1 MDFSTFPAPVC
12 ESRRV
17 NTFNKI
23 TNCFSRINPATKRKF
38 IMRIKLIAALLFA
51 VCLHL
56 SAASFSQ
63 NITLAEKN
71 VSLETVLNKIEQQ
84 SGYDI
89 FMQTELVAGSNKV
102 SVNVKQQPLT
112 KVLEK
117 VFKGQPV
124 TYAIVGHTIVV
135 KEKQDKTATGANTQ
149 TMLAPVYIGKVID
162 ADTKE
167 PLIGASVGV
176 KGGGKA
182 TSTGLNGAFKLNLG
196 TDAGTVLVISY
207 IGYVTKEITLSGNAD
222 LGEIQLKASA
232 NAMSEV
238 VVTGDVAVDRKTPIA
253 VSTIN
258 QQFIEEKL
266 GTGDIPQLLQSTPG
280 IMATAQGGGFGD
292 SRISIRGFSSG
303 SKKGNVAL
311 TINGIPV
318 NDMENGSIFWS
329 NWSGLTDVTTSLQ
342 VQRGLGA
349 SKIII
354 PSFGGTINITT
365 RNTDTQ
371 KGGYISQTIGS
382 DGYEKTSVLVS
393 TGLTEN
399 GWAATFQGGR
409 TKGDGFADGLN
420 FLGYNYFFN
429 LSKVISPKQTIS
441 FSVMGATQK
450 HGQRPERSIAEY
462 QNAPQ
467 DIKWN
472 YYLSVKDG
480 KQFNPYNNFF
490 SKPVFSLNH
499 NWVINDNSSLS
510 TVLYATYGT
519 GGGGSIGAPVGG
531 STIPPRVSNAYSP
544 FDFDAVQKANAANP
558 DGSASTYLYASHND
572 HAWYGLRS
580 TYNTTV
586 ARYLNVSAGFDL
598 RYYKGTHYE
607 EVTDLL
613 GADYVFDQY
622 TAGNAAGS
630 RSGDINNPNHRAV
643 VGDKIDYY
651 NKDYVESGG
660 VFAQAE
666 YAKDD
671 FSAFITLSGSGTGD
685 KRVDLYNYLNND
697 PNQSSKYVNF
707 FTYQAKGGANYNIND
722 QMNVFANIG
731 YITKPP
737 YFDNVFQK
745 FTNSINTGTVDE
757 KLFSY
762 ELGYQFKTSGLVAKL
777 NLYRS
782 SYMDQ
787 SFSNSYTDNTTNQ
800 IYSVNI
806 SGVSEMHQ
814 GAELELHYQPIK
826 AITLNGM
833 FSYGD
838 WYYTKNTG
846 PATVF
851 NDQHEQIGSVK
862 AALVKG
868 VKVGD
873 AAQTTAAFGLDI
885 NVLPD
890 LRLGTNYNFFGN
902 YYSSFSFANITVPG
916 IHPYKLP
923 NYSTWN
929 LNAKFKFKLA
939 GLDASLIGNV
949 NNLLNTKFI
958 SDGFDASAT
967 GDPANLNVYYGLG
980 RTFTTGIKVKF

>member
-12 ESRRV
+12 EGTRV
-17 NTFNKI
+17 NKINKI
-23 TNCFSRINPATKRKF
+23 TNCFSRIDPATKRKF
-38 IMRIKLIAALLFA
+38 IMRIKLITALLFA

-63 NITLAEKN
+63 SITLTEKN
-71 VSLETVLNKIEQQ
+71 ASLESVLNKIEQQ

-89 FMQTELVAGSNKV
+89 FMQTELLAGSNKV
-102 SVNVKQQPLT
+102 SIDMKAQPLA

-117 VFKGQPV
+117 VFKGQPI

-135 KEKQDKTATGANTQ
+135 KAKTSGKPVPAADQ
-149 TMLAPVYIGKVID
+149 AMLASVYTGKVVD
-162 ADTKE
+162 AETKE

-182 TSTGLNGAFKLNLG
+182 TSTGLNGDFKLKLG
-196 TDAGTVLVISY
+196 DDDVKTLVISY
-207 IGYVTKEITLSGNAD
+207 IGYVTQEVELNGKND
-222 LGEIQLKASA
+222 LGVILLKSSA
-232 NAMSEV
+232 NAMKEV
-238 VVTGDVAVDRKTPIA
+238 VVTGDLAIDRKTPIA

-266 GTGDIPQLLQSTPG
+266 GGRDIPQLLQSTPG
-280 IMATAQGGGFGD
+280 VMATAQGGGYGD

-329 NWSGLTDVTTSLQ
+329 NWSGLTDVTNSVQ

-349 SKIII
+349 SKIIV

-365 RNTDTQ
+365 RTTDAE
-371 KGGYISQTIGS
+371 KGGYISQTIGTNN
-382 DGYEKTSVLVS
+382 YEKTAVLVS
-393 TGLTEN
+393 TGLNAN
-399 GWAATFQGGR
+399 GWAATFQGSR
-409 TKGDGFADGLN
+409 TKGDGYADGLN

-429 LSKVISPKQTIS
+429 LSKVLSPSQTLS
-441 FSVMGATQK
+441 FTVMGATQT
-450 HGQRPERSIAEY
+450 HGQRPERPLTDYAS
-462 QNAPQ
+462 APQ
-467 DIKWN
+467 GVKWN
-472 YYLSVKDG
+472 YDLGVKDG
-480 KQFNPYNNFF
+480 KQINPYNNFF

-499 NWVINDNSSLS
+499 NWSINEKSSLS

-519 GGGGSIGAPVGG
+519 GGGGAIGASATGTAV
-531 STIPPRVSNAYSP
+531 PPRVSNFYSP
-544 FDFDAVQKANAANP
+544 FDFDAVQKTNAASP
-558 DGSASTYLYASHND
+558 DGSAATYLYASHND

-580 TYNTTV
+580 TYTTTLGQ
-586 ARYLNVSAGFDL
+586 YLNLSAGLDL

-607 EVTDLL
+607 EVKDLL
-613 GADYVFDQY
+613 GADYVYDPY
-622 TAGNAAGS
+622 TANLAVGS

-651 NKDYVESGG
+651 NKDYVMSGG
-660 VFAQAE
+660 AFAQAE

-685 KRVDLYNYLNND
+685 KRTDLYNYLNSD
-697 PNQSSKYVNF
+697 PAQSSRYVNF
-707 FTYQAKGGANYNIND
+707 LSYQAKAGANYNLND

-745 FTNSINTGTVDE
+745 FTNSINSGTVDE

-762 ELGYQFKTSGLVAKL
+762 ELGYQFKTSGFVAKV

-782 SYMDQ
+782 LYMDQ
-787 SFSNSYTDNTTNQ
+787 SFTNPYTDNTTNQ
-800 IYSVNI
+800 IYNVNVT
-806 SGVSEMHQ
+806 GVNEMHQ
-814 GAELELHYQPIK
+814 GAELELSYQPIK
-826 AITLNGM
+826 AIILHGM

-838 WYYTKNTG
+838 WYYTKNAG
-846 PATVF
+846 PATVY
-851 NDQHEQIGSVK
+851 NDQHQALNTVK
-862 AALVKG
+862 EVLIKG
-868 VKVGD
+868 IKVGD

-885 NVLPD
+885 KVLPD
-890 LRLGTNYNFFGN
+890 LKLGTNYYFYGN
-902 YYSSFSFANITVPG
+902 YYSSFNFANITSPG
-916 IHPYKLP
+916 VQPYKVP
-923 NYSTWN
+923 NYSLWD
-929 LNAKFKFKLA
+929 LNATFKFKIA
-939 GLDASLIGNV
+939 GLDASLNGNV
-949 NNLLNTKFI
+949 NNLLNTKYI
-958 SDGFDASAT
+958 SDGYDASAT
-967 GDPANLNVYYGLG
+967 GDPTKLSVYYGLL